1 MNEGLSKLYIE
12 KLKNKL
18 EKVVSECLLK
28 GQCRAK
34 IQDLCPNQEFDYA
47 ILDLEKPSPVKVPIW
62 NAQIYAIGEQIGRL
76 EETLK
81 D

>member
-18 EKVVSECLLK
+18 EKVVNECLLK

-34 IQDLCPNQEFDYA
+34 IQELSPDQEFDYA

-62 NAQIYAIGEQIGRL
+62 NTQIHAIGEQIGRL